1 MSGDWRES
9 SHEQD
14 KTETVIL
21 PGKRGRIPE
30 VAGKENVF
38 DLDENFADNISSRI
52 VYLLTHPEYKQ
63 SYDSVFSWKNSIL
76 SEVEVYKSI
85 VHDHI

>member
-1 MSGDWRES
+1 MALYAVGSNIG
-9 SHEQD
+9 
-14 KTETVIL
+14 
-21 PGKRGRIPE
+21 GIPE